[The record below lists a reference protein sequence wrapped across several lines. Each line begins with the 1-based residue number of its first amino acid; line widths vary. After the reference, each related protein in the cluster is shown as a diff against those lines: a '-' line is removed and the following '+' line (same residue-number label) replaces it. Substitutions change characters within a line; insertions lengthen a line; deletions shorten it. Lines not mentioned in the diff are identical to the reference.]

1 MFTISGIHVIHIHEL
16 KKVMAI
22 KPPSLWAFQV
32 LQISQLST
40 MTNWI
45 SFCYTPS
52 QQASRD
58 CIAWQPLNT
67 WPMSTTAYVHQKRR
81 HTTEDRPSLVPW
93 SVVIPSVDAS
103 KVYFV
108 ASQLTQYW
116 LACKLTCTKRNFDNW
131 YTPISDRHNSRYRD
145 TLTACIWLGL
155 VLTTGRSS
163 ITTFVLTWTGDC
175 VCGHLLSSNLT
186 LDLRWNCHVVV
197 TTMLYLLHMTCFE
210 LRTLF
215 GTRRVRVYEH
225 MHTEDRKH
233 LWLFIVAAHDFPST
247 IFCIHNVHDKL
258 YCSMNN
264 YRWKCRHFRNV
275 LYKCHSIKVNRWS

>member
-1 MFTISGIHVIHIHEL
+1 MFTISGIHVIYINEL
-16 KKVMAI
+16 KRVMAI
-22 KPPSLWAFQV
+22 KPPSLWPFQV
-32 LQISQLST
+32 VQISQLST

-67 WPMSTTAYVHQKRR
+67 WPMSKTAYVHQKRR
-81 HTTEDRPSLVPW
+81 HT
-93 SVVIPSVDAS
+93 IPSVDAS

-108 ASQLTQYW
+108 ASLLTQYW
-116 LACKLTCTKRNFDNW
+116 LACKLTCTKRNFDTHQSVTDITAAIG
-131 YTPISDRHNSRYRD
+131 TPWLHKLR
-145 TLTACIWLGL
+145 LGL

-197 TTMLYLLHMTCFE
+197 TTVLYLLHMTCFE
-210 LRTLF
+210 LRT
-215 GTRRVRVYEH
+215 
-225 MHTEDRKH
+225 
-233 LWLFIVAAHDFPST
+233 
-247 IFCIHNVHDKL
+247 
-258 YCSMNN
+258 
-264 YRWKCRHFRNV
+264 
-275 LYKCHSIKVNRWS
+275 